1 MSPTPSPSASHAP
14 GVSPLATSV
23 EVDFGSEEPT
33 FDLSVPRSSG
43 PPTTAHAHHRSRTG
57 GADNATTFAQIFAFY
72 ALAVDDTAFD
82 ALDLAIRPN
91 TVKWSINITTASGNA
106 SSLSQQPF
114 SVSYRLADLTTTE
127 VAAAATGTVTKRR
140 GEPRAYMTTYYV
152 PLTSSGKPLVA
163 MVEVFDVAL
172 ADGALVPL
180 VGHDVRLASA
190 SLLSRREQA
199 AYELVLEFAPFN
211 RSLYY
216 DPSLGLGVLL
226 GRSDASGGG
235 NGDDDNLA
243 LVVAASVVIPLAF
256 VLVVGAVVVGVA
268 VLWWRKRRA
277 NAHLQHQIDQMRDNS
292 AL

>member
-1 MSPTPSPSASHAP
+1 MRPGWKTSGCPPIAANSAEP
-14 GVSPLATSV
+14 GRKKQAFHFQDKTRQDCAHYPPLGVLLV
-23 EVDFGSEEPT
+23 E
-33 FDLSVPRSSG
+33 
-43 PPTTAHAHHRSRTG
+43 A
-57 GADNATTFAQIFAFY
+57 
-72 ALAVDDTAFD
+72 
-82 ALDLAIRPN
+82 
-91 TVKWSINITTASGNA
+91 
-106 SSLSQQPF
+106 
-114 SVSYRLADLTTTE
+114 
-127 VAAAATGTVTKRR
+127 AAAATATVTKSR
-140 GEPRAYMTTYYV
+140 GEPRANMTTYYV

-190 SLLSRREQA
+190 SLPSRREQA

-211 RSLYY
+211 GSLYY

-243 LVVAASVVIPLAF
+243 LVVATSVIIPLAF